1 MVTAVESVGT
11 GGKASMGDFLEWE
24 ENIHQLPFYKHMIAG
39 SLAGL
44 TEHTLLF
51 PLDTIRVTPIQTNL
65 QANSSSSLSISATFR
80 ALYKDAGFSRMWRGI
95 ESVILGCIPAHAA
108 FFSIYE
114 YSKRSFHIEMDS
126 HLYFFSTFFTG
137 GVATLAH
144 DAIIT
149 PMDVIKQRIQ
159 LNGKVGP
166 LIMCR
171 KLVREEGVISLYRSL
186 PVTLLMNIPFSGLL
200 VTINENLKS
209 YFLGEHYEGMLGYF
223 ICAAIAGSVSAALT
237 TPLDVIKTRMQT
249 QHETSSISTVKSLK
263 VKNKLRYLSIK
274 NTVQDIW
281 SNEGLRGFAKGAVP
295 RSLFFLPS
303 SAVSWATYEYIK
315 QLLASHE

>member
-1 MVTAVESVGT
+1 
-11 GGKASMGDFLEWE
+11 MGDFLEWE

-39 SLAGL
+39 SLAGV
-44 TEHTLLF
+44 TEHTMLF
-51 PLDTIRVTPIQTNL
+51 PLDTIRVSPTQTNL
-65 QANSSSSLSISATFR
+65 QASSSGSLSLSATFQ
-80 ALYKDAGFSRMWRGI
+80 ALYKDAGFRRMWRGV
-95 ESVILGCIPAHAA
+95 ESVVLGCIPAHAA

-114 YSKRSFHIEMDS
+114 YAKRSFHIEMDS
-126 HLYFFSTFFTG
+126 HLYFFSTFVTG
-137 GVATLAH
+137 AVATVAH

-159 LNGKVGP
+159 LNGRVGA
-166 LIMCR
+166 LVMAR
-171 KLVREEGVISLYRSL
+171 KLVREEGVVCLYRSL
-186 PVTLLMNIPFSGLL
+186 PVTMLMNIPFSGLL

-223 ICAAIAGSVSAALT
+223 VCAAIAGSVSAALT

-249 QHETSSISTVKSLK
+249 QHETSSINTKKSLK

-274 NTVQDIW
+274 NTIQHIW
-281 SNEGLRGFAKGAVP
+281 SHEGIHGFAKGAVP

-315 QLLASHE
+315 QLLANH